1 MARTKRN
8 RHQLAS
14 DRLEITRLYLRGL
27 TQTEIATRMGLSQ
40 AQISYDLSI
49 VREQW
54 QATAAAELAERRA
67 EETARLDL
75 IEREQWEGFHRSQE
89 GGRDGNPR
97 FLNGILQC
105 VWARVRLY
113 GLDKPQTVE
122 VTAKEAESELGY
134 LQFLTDEEVLHI
146 NDLYRTAKERME
158 AQARE
163 QPGAPGSLGTA
174 PD

>member
-14 DRLEITRLYLRGL
+14 DRLEISRLYLRGL
-27 TQTEIATRMGLSQ
+27 TQTEIAARIGVSQ
-40 AQISYDLSI
+40 GQISYDLSI
-49 VREQW
+49 VRRDW
-54 QATAAAELAERRA
+54 QAAAATELAERRA

-75 IEREQWEGFHRSQE
+75 IEREHWEAFHRSQE

-105 VWARVRLY
+105 ISARIRLY

-122 VTAKEAESELGY
+122 VSAKEAESELGY

-146 NDLYRTAKERME
+146 NGLYRVAQERME
-158 AQARE
+158 A

-174 PD
+174 EAKEQA

>member
-1 MARTKRN
+1 MAHTKRN
-8 RHQLAS
+8 RQQLAS

-27 TQTEIATRMGLSQ
+27 TQTEIAARMGVSQ
-40 AQISYDLSI
+40 PQISYDLRLL
-49 VREQW
+49 REQW
-54 QATAAAELAERRA
+54 QAAAATELAERRA

-105 VWARVRLY
+105 VSARLRLY

-134 LQFLTDEEVLHI
+134 LQFLTDKEVLHI

-158 AQARE
+158 AHARQ